1 MSLVI
6 TETRI
11 MFSLMGVLSSSRP
24 GNRGFGNNIRESVE
38 LGRVIIADDNIGSV
52 DGFNHFFSTVETVI
66 CQVEERMFFPAPHP
80 KVSVPILQNLVIV
93 CTVSTKFHLSLPL
106 DTLKNAVMEQ
116 SHLFGCIP
124 SIHVVFFQ
132 ILVHDKK

>member
-1 MSLVI
+1 
-6 TETRI
+6 

-66 CQVEERMFFPAPHP
+66 CQIEECTLFHAPHP
-80 KVSVPILQNLVIV
+80 KVSIPIVQNGIVSSFWVQPHHTCYLVS
-93 CTVSTKFHLSLPL
+93 STH
-106 DTLKNAVMEQ
+106 A
-116 SHLFGCIP
+116 
-124 SIHVVFFQ
+124 
-132 ILVHDKK
+132 